1 MLDAVGL
8 IKKHR
13 TKGVLINANLLV
25 LYLVGST
32 NKNRIPTF
40 KRTQVYTIEDFELL
54 QGLIAYLGDVITTP
68 HVLTEVSNLANL
80 HEPELRSFRQQFK
93 SAVVGMVEFC
103 DASREV
109 VSDGSFQRLGLTD
122 AAIALISRHNHLV
135 LTDDLTLEI
144 TLHRRGVDAI
154 NFNHIRASNWTLR

>member
-80 HEPELRSFRQQFK
+80 HEPELKLSTTRPDRCSHRLDIPPQPSRSDR
-93 SAVVGMVEFC
+93 
-103 DASREV
+103 R
-109 VSDGSFQRLGLTD
+109 SDT
-122 AAIALISRHNHLV
+122 
-135 LTDDLTLEI
+135 
-144 TLHRRGVDAI
+144 
-154 NFNHIRASNWTLR
+154 

>member
-80 HEPELRSFRQQFK
+80 HART
-93 SAVVGMVEFC
+93 AVFP
-103 DASREV
+103 
-109 VSDGSFQRLGLTD
+109 
-122 AAIALISRHNHLV
+122 AALQISGRGNGRV
-135 LTDDLTLEI
+135 L
-144 TLHRRGVDAI
+144 
-154 NFNHIRASNWTLR
+154 